1 MLLRYGLEPA
11 EDGITALIVRWHALS
26 ILTKSAM
33 PTKFCR
39 CGLAVDEPRTYDL
52 CTTCRWAID
61 RLEQKEKKPTF
72 RQIAQSIL
80 RNDPKWLD

>member
-1 MLLRYGLEPA
+1 
-11 EDGITALIVRWHALS
+11 
-26 ILTKSAM
+26 M